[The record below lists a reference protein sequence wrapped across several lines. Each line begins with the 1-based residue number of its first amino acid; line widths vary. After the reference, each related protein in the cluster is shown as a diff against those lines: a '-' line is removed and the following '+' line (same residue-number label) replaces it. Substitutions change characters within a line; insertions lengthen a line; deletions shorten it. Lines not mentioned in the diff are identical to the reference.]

1 MRWIEVK
8 IRVYRE
14 EMEAVSDI
22 LIAAGAQGVSVED
35 PELVNDLR
43 SSIPRELCGIS
54 EQKDNGT
61 VAVTAYYEDGE
72 KLPEQLEQIRKE
84 LYLVEKRTGR
94 AYVGIYFQKL
104 FEKDWANEW
113 KRYFH
118 VTHVGEKIVIKPS
131 WEEYAPQVGE
141 CVIEIDPGM
150 SFGTGTHSTTCMCIT
165 RLEKIL
171 PQHATVFDVG
181 TGSGI
186 LAITAAMLGAESVL
200 AADID
205 PLAVRIAKD
214 NVKMNG
220 LDGKI
225 DVFHSDLLQSVKGLA
240 DVIIGNII
248 ADVII
253 ELLQDV
259 PKKLKPNGIFL
270 ASGIIKDRQED
281 ITAAAEAVGMKVD
294 YMEENGDWLMMQ
306 MGMR

>member
-1 MRWIEVK
+1 MNWLEVK

-22 LIAAGAQGVSVED
+22 LLAAGAQGVSIED
-35 PELVNDLR
+35 PKLVNALR
-43 SSIPRELCGIS
+43 SSIPCELCGVP

-61 VAVTAYYEDGE
+61 VAVTAYYEYNA
-72 KLPEQLEQIRKE
+72 KLSGQLERISKE
-84 LYLVEKRTGR
+84 LYFVEERTGR
-94 AYVGIYFQKL
+94 SYVGIYFKKL

-131 WEEYAPQVGE
+131 WEEYSPQAGE
-141 CVIEIDPGM
+141 HVIEIDPGM

-186 LAITAAMLGAESVL
+186 LAITAALIGAESVL

-214 NVKMNG
+214 NVEMNG
-220 LDGKI
+220 LSRKI

-240 DVIIGNII
+240 DVIIANII

-253 ELLQDV
+253 ELLQDI

-270 ASGIIKDRQED
+270 ASGIIADRQED
-281 ITAAAEAVGMKVD
+281 VTAAAEAVGMKVD
-294 YMEENGDWLMMQ
+294 YIEEKGSWLMMQ
-306 MGMR
+306 MSMR

>member
-1 MRWIEVK
+1 MNWIEVK

-14 EMEAVSDI
+14 EMEVVSDI
-22 LIAAGAQGVSVED
+22 LLAAGAQGVSIED
-35 PELVNDLR
+35 PKLVNDLR
-43 SSIPRELCGIS
+43 SSIPCELCGVP

-61 VAVTAYYEDGE
+61 VAVTAYYEDNA
-72 KLPEQLEQIRKE
+72 KMPEQLEQISKE
-84 LYLVEKRTGR
+84 LYLVEEHTGR
-94 AYVGIYFQKL
+94 SYVGIYFKKL

-118 VTHVGEKIVIKPS
+118 VTHVGEKVVIKPS
-131 WEEYAPQVGE
+131 WEEYFPQAGE
-141 CVIEIDPGM
+141 HVIEIDPGM
-150 SFGTGTHSTTCMCIT
+150 SFGTGMHSTTCMCIK

-186 LAITAAMLGAESVL
+186 LAITAALLGAESVL
-200 AADID
+200 AVDID
-205 PLAVRIAKD
+205 PLAVRIAKE
-214 NVKMNG
+214 NVAMNR
-220 LDGKI
+220 LSGKI

-240 DVIIGNII
+240 DVIIANII

-281 ITAAAEAVGMKVD
+281 ITAVTEAVGMKVD
-294 YMEENGDWLMMQ
+294 YIEEKGDWLMMQ
-306 MGMR
+306 MCMR